1 MIKGNAKPPSLA
13 AHLRGQLA
21 APRAADAP
29 GRVRVERLPEA
40 IRRKLGDRP
49 AAVLIP
55 VMEHG
60 SDTSLIFT
68 RRTHTLAAH
77 PGQVSFP
84 GGGTEAGDADA
95 AATAL
100 REAHEEIGIEP
111 ASVEIVG
118 HLDVYPTTTG
128 FAVTPVV
135 GVLGERVDYRI
146 DPIEVAEVFEVPLDY
161 LLDPANYQIEGRDFG
176 GVNVRYFVVRH
187 GEHRIWGATAGML
200 VDFAARLGL
209 DVERIPGFR

>member
-1 MIKGNAKPPSLA
+1 MIEGIVKPAGLA
-13 AHLRGQLA
+13 EQLRGRLA
-21 APRAADAP
+21 EPRPVDAP
-29 GRVRVERLPEA
+29 GRIRVERLPDE
-40 IRRKLGDRP
+40 IRQKLGDRP

-60 SDTSLIFT
+60 GDTSLIFT
-68 RRTHTLAAH
+68 RRTDTLAAH

-84 GGGTEAGDADA
+84 GGGAEAGDADA
-95 AATAL
+95 VATAL

-111 ASVEIVG
+111 ERVEIVG
-118 HLDVYPTTTG
+118 HLEVYPTTTG

-161 LLDPANYQIEGRDFG
+161 LLDPANYLVERREFSGFK
-176 GVNVRYFVVRH
+176 VRYFVVNY
-187 GEHRIWGATAGML
+187 GEQRIWGATAGML

-209 DVERIPGFR
+209 EVERIPGFR